1 MKEKCKFIK
10 DGGYMKKI
18 GKISLL
24 FMVAAILTFMVSCK
38 NATEDS
44 SSDDN
49 KKQTTEN
56 NDELVS
62 WDSEPNGTLKIT
74 NNTAKDMVVF
84 NGQTPTVNTILGGI
98 KAGSNRFFDI
108 SDDVDDFS
116 VGGYLVL
123 RAMAYDEFLAKKTH
137 LSNAKIE
144 FSAMATYG
152 QGKKFAVDINP
163 EFSGDYY
170 FKVTNMGR
178 IGIELRKDSAD
189 GEKIGYL
196 PALATNYA
204 LYSDSSNGITIFPVY
219 VYFNKRTG
227 NVTTIK
233 AKDHFASVTV
243 GPRPVTD
250 STVTSIEL
258 PAEGIKWEDIVGN
271 LSSPVA
277 YITCTNNVTNQ
288 GAYFTKAATTRL
300 SAQNGYDLLNAGE
313 TNTYEIESTDAGT
326 AQNLIVTLYNG
337 AIKVPVKDAEGNAV
351 LIKNGYD
358 YTVTISFNGSD
369 VRESSNYSA
378 VITEGEKRDISEE
391 IESL

>member
-1 MKEKCKFIK
+1 
-10 DGGYMKKI
+10 MKKI
-18 GKISLL
+18 GKISL
-24 FMVAAILTFMVSCK
+24 FIMTVAILSFMSSCK
-38 NATEDS
+38 KPTDEANSANNT
-44 SSDDN
+44 N
-49 KKQTTEN
+49 TAN
-56 NDELVS
+56 NDVS
-62 WDSEPNGTLKIT
+62 WTSEPNGTLKIT
-74 NNTAKDMVVF
+74 NNTDKDMVVF
-84 NGQTPTVNTILGGI
+84 NGQTPTVNTILGGVR
-98 KAGSNRFFDI
+98 AGSNRFFDI
-108 SDDVDDFS
+108 SDDVDDFA

-123 RAMAYDEFLAKKTH
+123 RAMSYDEFVAKKNR
-137 LSNAKIE
+137 LSNAKID

-170 FKVTNMGR
+170 FKVTNMGK

-196 PALATNYA
+196 PALATNYT
-204 LYSDSSNGITIFPVY
+204 LYSDSSNGLTIFPVY
-219 VYFNKRTG
+219 VYFSKRTG
-227 NVTTIK
+227 QVTTVK
-233 AKDHFASVTV
+233 AEDHFASVTV

-250 STVTSIEL
+250 TTVTSIEL

-271 LSSPVA
+271 LTSPVA

-288 GAYFTKAATTRL
+288 GAYFTKAGTTRM

-313 TNTYEIESTDAGT
+313 TNTFEIESTAAGT
-326 AQNLIVTLYNG
+326 QQNLIVTFYNG
-337 AIKVPVKDAEGNAV
+337 AIKVPVKDAEGNSI

-358 YTVTISFNGSD
+358 YTVTISFNGAD

-378 VITEGEKRDISEE
+378 VITEGAKRDISEE